1 MVALRPNEEGIIKRL
16 VVVSLAALASLV
28 LAPAALSDR
37 PVIQRTPVD
46 STLVD
51 DVDCGFPVQVHIAGT
66 DIAVISTVQGEIRE
80 FHAFAGGSATL
91 TNVGTETTINVNI
104 AGPGRITYHADGSAT
119 VVGTGPTLFFLLF
132 QGNPGITWL
141 SGRWILTVDAQ
152 GNQTFSYVGTTRDLC
167 AELAA

>member
-1 MVALRPNEEGIIKRL
+1 MKRL
-16 VVVSLAALASLV
+16 VVVSLTALASLV
-28 LAPAALSDR
+28 LAPSALSDR

-46 STLVD
+46 LTVLD
-51 DVDCGFPVQVHIAGT
+51 DVDCGFPVEVHVTGT
-66 DIAVISTVQGEIRE
+66 DIGVISTVQGEVRE

-91 TNVGTETTINVNI
+91 TNLDTGTTITMNI
-104 AGPGRITYHADGSAT
+104 AGPARITYGADGSAT
-119 VVGTGPTLFFLLF
+119 VVGTGPTLFFFLF